1 MDFWQRYR
9 AIDARDTRFD
19 GQFYTAV
26 RTTGIYCRPSCPAR
40 TPKADN
46 VTFYE
51 TSAAAHDA
59 GYRACKRCLPEA
71 VPGTPAW
78 NVRSDIAGRAM
89 RLIND
94 GVINRDGVE
103 GLAARLGYSSRQLN
117 RILSHELGAGPLS
130 LARASRAQTARTLL
144 VSTSMKARGHRLRR
158 RVQQRPPV
166 QRDHGRGLRHDAL
179 RAAGH
184 GPAPPRPRGHHGAHA
199 QPAVPRTVR
208 SRASSTSSP
217 SAPSPGSRQAPPTS
231 YARTL
236 RLPHGDAR
244 FRVEYDAGAPGRPL
258 VLTIGAVDLRDLAA
272 LLSRV
277 RRLLDLD
284 ADPVAIDGAL
294 GADPRLAAAVA
305 RTPGIRMPGA
315 VDPQEL
321 LIRAMIGQQITVA
334 AARTALAQLSAA
346 GSASLV
352 PDDGLHRLFPT
363 AAQIAGTGFELLRG
377 PAAADRLRPWRRGG
391 DGLRGPRLRLRRRRA
406 RAGGETPAPG
416 RRRAV
421 DRGIRRDAGHRRAGC
436 VPGQRRRGPQRH
448 PFTRPETP
456 DGADPDAPDFRE
468 VSPWRSYATMHL
480 WRAAA
485 AAQAAARKRP
495 ADEQAPNADSAD
507 RKRNHESPAADHVHP
522 GRPVHHHCP
531 RRRRPGVRLD
541 RRSRRAD
548 RPDPPGPAARPS
560 SRP

>member
-19 GQFYTAV
+19 GQFFTAV

-40 TPKADN
+40 TPKAEN

-78 NVRSDIAGRAM
+78 NLRSDIAGRAM

-103 GLAARLGYSSRQLN
+103 GLASRLGYSSRQLN

-144 VSTSMKARGHRLRR
+144 VSTTMKLADVAFAAGFSSVRQFNET
-158 RVQQRPPV
+158 VAEVFDMTPT
-166 QRDHGRGLRHDAL
+166 AL
-179 RAAGH
+179 RSTA
-184 GPAPPRPRGHHGAHA
+184 RHH
-199 QPAVPRTVR
+199 
-208 SRASSTSSP
+208 P
-217 SAPSPGSRQAPPTS
+217 SAPASTSLTLALPYREPFDPGVFSFLAVRAIPGIEAGTATS

-244 FRVEYDAGAPGRPL
+244 FSVEYTGAEYSATANGTGEGGTPRYDGGPHGRPL
-258 VLTIGAVDLRDLAA
+258 VLTIGAVDLRDLPA

-277 RRLLDLD
+277 RRLFDLD

-294 GADPRLAAAVA
+294 GADARLSASVAAA
-305 RTPGIRMPGA
+305 PGIRLPGA
-315 VDPQEL
+315 LDPQEL
-321 LIRAMIGQQITVA
+321 LIRAMVGQQITVA
-334 AARTALAQLSAA
+334 AARTALTQLAAA
-346 GSASLV
+346 GSPSAA
-352 PDDGLHRLFPT
+352 PGDGLSRLFPSP
-363 AAQIAGTGFELLRG
+363 AQIAEAGAELLRG
-377 PAAADRLRPWRRGG
+377 P
-391 DGLRGPRLRLRRRRA
+391 RRRIESLLAVATALAENTLDLGYGDDLPSLSAKLLPQPGVGPWTVGYVAMRVI
-406 RAGGETPAPG
+406 GAPDIFLANDA
-416 RRRAV
+416 AV
-421 DRGIRRDAGHRRAGC
+421 RNGIRALSVGASPITGTAGSGA
-436 VPGQRRRGPQRH
+436 
-448 PFTRPETP
+448 TP
-456 DGADPDAPDFRE
+456 SSDFQSSDFRE

-485 AAQAAARKRP
+485 AAP
-495 ADEQAPNADSAD
+495 
-507 RKRNHESPAADHVHP
+507 RNSV
-522 GRPVHHHCP
+522 
-531 RRRRPGVRLD
+531 
-541 RRSRRAD
+541 
-548 RPDPPGPAARPS
+548 PPTPAARRAQPTKATVQ
-560 SRP
+560 

>member
-40 TPKADN
+40 TPKAGN

-78 NVRSDIAGRAM
+78 NLRSDIAGRAM

-144 VSTSMKARGHRLRR
+144 VSTTMKAADIAFAAGFSSVRQFNETIGE
-158 RVQQRPPV
+158 VFAMTPS
-166 QRDHGRGLRHDAL
+166 AL
-179 RAAGH
+179 RATA
-184 GPAPPRPRGHHGAHA
+184 RHHRSS
-199 QPAVPRTVR
+199 AVTAV
-208 SRASSTSSP
+208 SSTALTLNLP
-217 SAPSPGSRQAPPTS
+217 YREPFDPGVFGFLAVRAIPGIEEGSPTS

-236 RLPHGDAR
+236 RLAHGDAR
-244 FRVEYDAGAPGRPL
+244 FRVDYDAGTAGRPL
-258 VLTIGAVDLRDLAA
+258 VLTIGAVDLRDLPS

-284 ADPVAIDGAL
+284 ADPVAIDAAL
-294 GADPRLAAAVA
+294 GSDPRLAASVA
-305 RTPGIRMPGA
+305 ATPGMRMPGA

-334 AARTALAQLSAA
+334 AARTALVQLSAA
-346 GSASLV
+346 GSDSLV
-352 PDDGLHRLFPT
+352 PADGLARIFPT
-363 AAQIAGTGFELLRG
+363 AAEIAETGFQLLRG
-377 PAAADRLRPWRRGG
+377 PQRRIDSVRVAAAAMASGALDFGYGDNLPALETKLLPLSGVGPWTVGYVAMRVIG
-391 DGLRGPRLRLRRRRA
+391 
-406 RAGGETPAPG
+406 APDVFLANDA
-416 RRRAV
+416 AV
-421 DRGIRRDAGHRRAGC
+421 RNGIRSLALDTG
-436 VPGQRRRGPQRH
+436 
-448 PFTRPETP
+448 
-456 DGADPDAPDFRE
+456 GAAVSAEARLSPDFRE
-468 VSPWRSYATMHL
+468 LSPWRSYATMHL

-485 AAQAAARKRP
+485 AAQAAAR
-495 ADEQAPNADSAD
+495 
-507 RKRNHESPAADHVHP
+507 
-522 GRPVHHHCP
+522 
-531 RRRRPGVRLD
+531 
-541 RRSRRAD
+541 
-548 RPDPPGPAARPS
+548 RPS
-560 SRP
+560 PPPKKVKS

>member
-40 TPKADN
+40 TPKAAN

-78 NVRSDIAGRAM
+78 NVRQDLAGRAM

-144 VSTSMKARGHRLRR
+144 VSTAMKLADIAFASGFSSVRQFNDTM
-158 RVQQRPPV
+158 VEVFAMTPT
-166 QRDHGRGLRHDAL
+166 AL
-179 RAAGH
+179 RATA
-184 GPAPPRPRGHHGAHA
+184 RHHQA
-199 QPAVPRTVR
+199 
-208 SRASSTSSP
+208 P
-217 SAPSPGSRQAPPTS
+217 SAATSLTLSLPYREPFDPGIFSFLAVRAIPGIEAGTPTS
-231 YARTL
+231 YARTV
-236 RLPHGDAR
+236 RLPHADAR
-244 FRVEYDAGAPGRPL
+244 FRVNYDDGAQGRPL
-258 VLTIGAVDLRDLAA
+258 TLTIGAVDLRDLPA

-277 RRLLDLD
+277 RRLFDLD
-284 ADPVAIDGAL
+284 ADPVAIDSAL
-294 GADPRLAAAVA
+294 ALDPRLATSVAAA
-305 RTPGIRMPGA
+305 PGIRMPGA
-315 VDPQEL
+315 MDPQEL

-334 AARTALAQLSAA
+334 AARTALTQLAPA
-346 GSASLV
+346 GSPSLV
-352 PDDGLHRLFPT
+352 PGEGLDRLFPT
-363 AAQIAGTGFELLRG
+363 AAEIASAGYSLLRG
-377 PAAADRLRPWRRGG
+377 PQRRIDAVRSAASAL
-391 DGLRGPRLRLRRRRA
+391 
-406 RAGGETPAPG
+406 AGGHLDFGYGDDLPGLGAKLLPLPGVGPWTVGYVAMRVLGAPDVFLANDAAVRNGIRALTPARTSLG
-416 RRRAV
+416 
-421 DRGIRRDAGHRRAGC
+421 
-436 VPGQRRRGPQRH
+436 
-448 PFTRPETP
+448 
-456 DGADPDAPDFRE
+456 DPDAGPPGLAPSEDFRG

-485 AAQAAARKRP
+485 AK
-495 ADEQAPNADSAD
+495 
-507 RKRNHESPAADHVHP
+507 SP
-522 GRPVHHHCP
+522 
-531 RRRRPGVRLD
+531 VRVQKLPEKAM
-541 RRSRRAD
+541 R
-548 RPDPPGPAARPS
+548 
-560 SRP
+560 